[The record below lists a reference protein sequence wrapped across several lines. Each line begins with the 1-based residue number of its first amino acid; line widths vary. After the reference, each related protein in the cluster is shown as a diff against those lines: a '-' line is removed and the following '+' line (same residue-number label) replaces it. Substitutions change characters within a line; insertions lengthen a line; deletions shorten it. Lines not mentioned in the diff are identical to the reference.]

1 MIKIVCSTLKMKGRI
16 VMCNVNEKGAVN
28 FLLFSYFG
36 IRAKDKKDEIIDAA
50 INKAYQ
56 EATNQGAFNALF
68 NKGSNAAKDKIKTA
82 KSGATE
88 NLKNL
93 IVDKVMKTSLE
104 NDKDWHEKICD
115 EVFENFSEDL
125 EKEVKNPD
133 IIKQRGKRVFSY
145 GNAQKWV
152 NMTLKNL
159 YIISAILLKYSPEK
173 WEDKPK
179 WTMLYNN
186 AKHFHI
192 PIDNYI
198 LQAAFESKELKHN
211 PKCFDDESKS
221 KIWIRRV
228 DKTTYKIK
236 FEEADEYT
244 WSQIPTYEEYLK
256 VQNVLLYLFRKN
268 PRDRENDQWIEIA
281 NSLDWENDK
290 WIKIAKNRKSDKK
303 TIASTQE

>member
-1 MIKIVCSTLKMKGRI
+1 
-16 VMCNVNEKGAVN
+16 MCIVNEKGAVD

-50 INKAYQ
+50 INKAYKD
-56 EATNQGAFNALF
+56 ATNQGAFNALF
-68 NKGSNAAKDKIKTA
+68 NKGSNTEIETA

-104 NDKDWHEKICD
+104 NDKGWHKKICE
-115 EVFENFSEDL
+115 EVLKKFPKDL
-125 EKEVKNPD
+125 KKEVKNPD

-159 YIISAILLKYSPEK
+159 YIISAILLKYSPVK
-173 WEDKPK
+173 WEKEDKLK
-179 WTMLYNN
+179 WKMLYNN

-198 LQAAFESKELKHN
+198 LQAVFESDKSEQN
-211 PKCFDDESKS
+211 PKRFDDESKS
-221 KIWIRRV
+221 KISIRRV
-228 DKTTYKIK
+228 NKTTYKIE
-236 FEEADEYT
+236 FEEADKYT
-244 WSQIPTYEEYLK
+244 WSQIPTYEKYLK

-268 PRDRENDQWIEIA
+268 LRDRENDQWIEIA
-281 NSLDWENDK
+281 NPLDWENDQ
-290 WIKIAKNRKSDKK
+290 WIKIAKKRKSDKK

>member
-1 MIKIVCSTLKMKGRI
+1 MIKIVCNTLKMKGRI
-16 VMCNVNEKGAVN
+16 VMCIVNEKGAVD

-36 IRAKDKKDEIIDAA
+36 IRAKDKKDEIIDAS

-56 EATNQGAFNALF
+56 DATNQGAFNALF
-68 NKGSNAAKDKIKTA
+68 NKGSNTAKDKIETA

-93 IVDKVMKTSLE
+93 IVDTVMKTSLE
-104 NDKDWHEKICD
+104 NDKYWHKNICE
-115 EVFENFSEDL
+115 EVLNNFPEDL

-133 IIKQRGKRVFSY
+133 IVTQRGKRVFSY

-159 YIISAILLKYSPEK
+159 YIISAILLKYSPVK
-173 WEDKPK
+173 WEEEDKLK
-179 WTMLYNN
+179 WEMLYNN

-198 LQAAFESKELKHN
+198 LQAAFESDKSEQN
-211 PKCFDDESKS
+211 PKCFDNKNES

-236 FEEADEYT
+236 FEEADTYT
-244 WSQIPTYEEYLK
+244 WSQIPTYEKYLK
-256 VQNVLLYLFRKN
+256 VQNALLCCLSEEKSK
-268 PRDRENDQWIEIA
+268 A

-290 WIKIAKNRKSDKK
+290 WIEIAKNRKSDKK